1 MSSSMTA
8 LPLTAERF
16 APFGDVLEAV
26 AGNKKIMNEA
36 RFERYGNLAQIDIDS
51 DDGGQPSISIARCR
65 SATSMPY
72 RIDMLERHPRGTQ
85 AFMPLTAF
93 QFVVVVAPA
102 GEDIETQDIAAFV
115 TNGRQGI
122 NYHKGVWHIPIIA
135 MQEGQEFMIVDRGGN
150 GDNCDE
156 HYLGDPILVDI

>member
-1 MSSSMTA
+1 
-8 LPLTAERF
+8 
-16 APFGDVLEAV
+16 
-26 AGNKKIMNEA
+26 MNEA
-36 RFERYGNLAQIDIDS
+36 KFERYSNLAQIDIDS
-51 DDGGQPSISIARCR
+51 ADGGRPSISIARCR
-65 SATSMPY
+65 SATAIPY

>member
-1 MSSSMTA
+1 MSSSITA
-8 LPLTAERF
+8 LPLTADRF

-36 RFERYGNLAQIDIDS
+36 KFERYSNLAQIEIDS
-51 DDGGQPSISIARCR
+51 DDGGRPSISIARCR
-65 SATSMPY
+65 SAAAMPY
-72 RIDMLERHPRGTQ
+72 RVDMLERHPRGTQ

-93 QFVVVVAPA
+93 EFVVVVAPA

-115 TNGRQGI
+115 TNGRQEI